1 MNTQSVTATPHVRS
15 SGKVRNMGET
25 PIPTG
30 TDAVPAS
37 RASTLKRYDSFSSAE
52 ISIEEIP
59 EIPQVIVPKNKV
71 VPKVQPGSFN
81 VSNRRKRFIKM
92 AKAIIDEQ
100 YYHDVGDIDC
110 DHIANKMAITN
121 DQLRLIYPT
130 PEIVLRT
137 KKYEDGIFGNS
148 SESYSVIKDMFF
160 KDDFCFQS
168 NDQSF
173 LQSVRYEVSRTYS
186 SNDRRIPYR
195 IRRHLLPNIDLDFE
209 SVNTLIS
216 VGNSMFCGKCTSHR
230 HRKIYK
236 FLEHSSIDMGIFKP
250 TIYTHID
257 TCVIEDL
264 RLTRKVLR
272 RHASYLPQTAAR
284 VRHELQLMK
293 ASERKNA
300 KQQSKARNYER
311 RCKYDQHEFEAQ
323 INFNVSAPELNR
335 LTDAIENFK
344 FKMGDAESTQLNSLV
359 SSLSSITSLLGN
371 KGSSIASQLIS
382 YVVGFI
388 TFIAQLRNAKTTEEV
403 VLAFTA
409 FFSRFV
415 NIIDTC
421 CSTFV
426 TLTKQSA
433 EWIREKISPTQF
445 FEAEEEF
452 QTQSSDG
459 EGGIFGILNY
469 FADAIYTI
477 VGIPKDLF
485 GLLRPHVSLIRDLSM
500 LVTGVEKLVTFFF
513 KYIDLIFNK
522 ITSYF
527 QPTKGE
533 CDIIDYIVEVQ
544 EFLNPD
550 YINTLKRDDMPAVV
564 RKMAEFYNRGLSINS
579 SSLLKADAGKKASF
593 SRVFTMVC
601 SMLKTVSPYYF
612 TDALRISPYII
623 CLRGASGVG
632 KSHLNEF
639 LPRALYSHPAV
650 NVPVGDGSTRTD
662 YKPGQ
667 DVYVRNFAEDYWDG
681 YRNQRVVIFDDFLQM
696 REEKHTIESLNEL
709 IKVSNNNPY
718 PVNMA
723 SLEEKGCVRFTSDMV
738 IITTNRKFTENE
750 LRAFVTSPTAIQRRI
765 HVTIEVTLDDK
776 FKKKDGTY
784 KSEDDKFHPE
794 AWKFV
799 CDPNS
804 DNSSFD
810 PLGRPSMNL
819 AELSDVLASK
829 FLAHR
834 AKDQEMI
841 NAADNACTYEN
852 LVKACNPDAEED
864 EEFDFQV
871 DSGLIDEKEVRRSM
885 HTSRDEFDSG
895 ESHAEFIATSLHE
908 DTPKVIKKFKNEQVV
923 DYVNAKFYERR
934 LYELVGLTSEQVN
947 KERHL
952 SWKESKLGKRLKALL
967 IACHPDKISEEY
979 KEKATQAFQVLT
991 WVTLFFNSPEAMR
1004 LHLCDQLFSYHDGRE
1019 NPPNMPSLKFTEL
1032 NPVGRIE
1039 LWDEKNKEI
1048 INLFGCDF
1056 DEKSFHVSGKEFHDA
1071 ESFERSDN
1079 TNFDDFYIY
1088 GKLNV
1093 MQLWRFFYPD
1103 CPIYKGN
1110 HAFQGYIHATKGEY
1124 RFSKFVKATMLYFS
1138 LAFGQLIGV
1147 LRTDFNHSPVTYV
1160 LAGIRSAYQIY
1171 KQKFNGSF
1179 MEFLNNC
1186 DGTMFSNGI
1195 KNVAVG
1201 AWDLSGRVLASVLAY
1216 YNGYCESA
1224 KLLSTRLL
1232 QGFYDYNGYA
1242 AISDLVVTYVG
1253 AGLSLITVF
1262 YIFKAIFSVIRVAYS
1277 YFCPKEEMGMEGY
1290 AQKDH
1295 VKCNHCLCSES
1306 YAQKDHLKDR
1316 NTLRSESYAQKD
1328 HVKGK
1333 HVLISESFDAEG
1345 KMTLADVMGMKQFR
1359 SEMAEDKGAYDL
1371 VTGKVRNNL
1380 VRITYGT
1387 ASINGLFVKGRC
1399 LLVNRH
1405 LLTSMKYAGTT
1416 ECRIKGIAIDV
1427 VVPDLFKLV
1436 HFEDVDKDVV
1446 IIELNKTQSSEHT
1459 DITHHFYKD
1468 HEISKNLGAIQNGS
1482 LPSYTSIL
1490 DRNDLWLKQVGHIRT
1505 HGPLFVNHTLLGQRY
1520 QIVKGWLYQSQTVPG
1535 DCGAPLVAHCTGLT
1549 AKILGIHAAGSTG
1562 KGFATSITNE
1572 YLSAHLPKT
1581 AISVVT
1587 PDLEVQISE
1596 MIQPTDNVSFFG
1608 QVKSEFTYRAP
1619 TETKVTRSILYDELS
1634 AIPEFEPKKCPAIL
1648 KPRKNQDGSTFY
1660 PMRAQIVKQFV
1671 PPIVF
1676 PEQDVEDAYI
1686 NLRDKIRSMKSPYT
1700 DDRILLSED
1709 VNLNGV
1715 PGNEHLPPI
1724 NHKTAPGYP
1733 WNFHVSTR
1741 GKKDLFEGEPGAFKL
1756 RPDVREYLAEI
1767 ETEFLDR
1774 TIRPFLWADCMKDE
1788 KLPIEKVQSGKVR
1801 VFNVSPFELL
1811 YLTRKYFGMFI
1822 AHLTANK
1829 LGEVSVGVNVH
1840 SEDWSNIR
1848 EDLLKHSRDAD
1859 GNKRDRYLMCGDYSN
1874 YDKRLPY
1881 TLISKVCQII
1891 NDWYDDG
1898 EDNALI
1904 RECLFIATFNA
1915 FHIAGRS
1922 IYRVLQGNPSGCAIT
1937 AQINSMVNS
1946 LYARIVY
1953 AGLGREQKPP
1963 VSLASFND
1971 DIVYKSYGDDNI
1983 ASVSVNCHWYNMISF
1998 SEYLGRYGI
2007 TYTSVSKD
2015 DILYPYANWDETS
2028 YLKRKFVVDNGYTY
2042 APLEFD
2048 SITEMLLW
2056 KKNTNMCDEDI
2067 IKSTFQSFQIE
2078 LAHYPHE
2085 TFSKYTDHVQR
2096 VFASKKLDISSQSWS
2111 HLRLLMTTGQIPIL

>member
-1 MNTQSVTATPHVRS
+1 MMSNQCVTASPHVRS
-15 SGKVRNMGET
+15 SGKVNQGET
-25 PIPTG
+25 PSAFETSE
-30 TDAVPAS
+30 VSAS
-37 RASTLKRYDSFSSAE
+37 CASNTRVHKRQCPYSDDIENSPKRACLEQKR
-52 ISIEEIP
+52 
-59 EIPQVIVPKNKV
+59 
-71 VPKVQPGSFN
+71 
-81 VSNRRKRFIKM
+81 
-92 AKAIIDEQ
+92 
-100 YYHDVGDIDC
+100 
-110 DHIANKMAITN
+110 
-121 DQLRLIYPT
+121 
-130 PEIVLRT
+130 
-137 KKYEDGIFGNS
+137 KKYRHDAWALIRKAANAINDGIFDYEYIESIEHEFYAILQEYWPPASHFVLERWLHDIQTRKQLCPRPEQEEFEAQINS
-148 SESYSVIKDMFF
+148 G
-160 KDDFCFQS
+160 
-168 NDQSF
+168 QSF
-173 LQSVRYEVSRTYS
+173 LQNIRYDVGGDYS
-186 SNDRRIPYR
+186 TNDRRIPER
-195 IRRHLLPNIDLDFE
+195 IRRHLLPDTQLDFE
-209 SVNTLIS
+209 NINTLIS
-216 VGNSMFCGKCTSHR
+216 VGNSMYCGKCTPFR
-230 HRKIYK
+230 HRKIYQY
-236 FLEHSSIDMGIFKP
+236 LEHSTIDMAIFKP

-257 TCVIEDL
+257 TCIVEDL

-272 RHASYLPQTAAR
+272 RHAHYMPKTAAR
-284 VRHELQLMK
+284 VKLELQLMK
-293 ASERKNA
+293 ASDRKTA
-300 KQQSKARNYER
+300 KQQSQARKYER
-311 RCKYDQHEFEAQ
+311 QYKYDQHDFEAQ
-323 INFNVSAPELNR
+323 INLNVNAPDLNK

-344 FKMGDAESTQLNSLV
+344 FKIGDAESTQLNSLV
-359 SSLSSITSLLGN
+359 SSLSTITSLISN
-371 KGSSIASQLIS
+371 KGSSITSQLIS

-388 TFIAQLRNAKTTEEV
+388 TFIAQLKNSRTTEEC

-426 TLTKQSA
+426 AFTNQSSQ
-433 EWIREKISPTQF
+433 WIREKINPTQYHDANEE
-445 FEAEEEF
+445 FEA
-452 QTQSSDG
+452 QSDDG
-459 EGGIFGILNY
+459 GMFGMLNY
-469 FADAIYTI
+469 FADVLYTI

-485 GLLRPHVSLIRDLSM
+485 GLLRPHVSLIRDLSN
-500 LVTGVEKLVTFFF
+500 LVMGVDKLVTFFF

-527 QPTKGE
+527 QPSKGE
-533 CDIIDYIVEVQ
+533 CEIIDYIVEVQ

-765 HVTIEVTLDDK
+765 HVTVEVTLDEK

-794 AWKFV
+794 AWRFT
-799 CDPNS
+799 CDKNS
-804 DNSSFD
+804 DGSSFD
-810 PLGRPSMNL
+810 PKGRTTMNL
-819 AELSDVLASK
+819 AQLTNVLASK

-841 NAADNACTYEN
+841 NAADNACTYDN
-852 LVKACNPDAEED
+852 LRKVCNPNEEED
-864 EEFDFQV
+864 EEFDFQC
-871 DSGLIDEKEVRRSM
+871 DSGLIDDKEVRRSM
-885 HTSRDEFDSG
+885 HTTRDVFDAG
-895 ESHAEFIATSLHE
+895 ESQSEFIASSLHE
-908 DTPKVIKKFKNEQVV
+908 DTPKIIKKFSNEQVV
-923 DYVNAKFYERR
+923 DYVNTKFSERR
-934 LYELVGLTSEQVN
+934 LYELVGLTLDQVN
-947 KERHL
+947 KEKDL
-952 SWKESKLGKRLKALL
+952 CWKESKLGKRMKALI
-967 IACHPDKISEEY
+967 IACHPDKVCQEY
-979 KEKATQAFQVLT
+979 KEKATEAFKVLT
-991 WVTLFFNSPEAMR
+991 WLTLFFNSPEAMR
-1004 LHLCDQLFSYHDGRE
+1004 LHLNDQLLD
-1019 NPPNMPSLKFTEL
+1019 NPSSMPSLKFTEL
-1032 NPVGRIE
+1032 NPTIRKE
-1039 LWDEKNKEI
+1039 LSDDKNKEI
-1048 INLFGCDF
+1048 IDLFGCNF
-1056 DEKSFHVSGKEFHDA
+1056 DEKLFHFTGADFHDA
-1071 ESFERSDN
+1071 ESFERTDN
-1079 TNFDDFYIY
+1079 TNFDDFYVY

-1093 MQLWRFFYPD
+1093 MQIWRFFYPGT
-1103 CPIYKGN
+1103 PIYKGD
-1110 HAFQGYIHATKGEY
+1110 HSFHGYSHATVDASS
-1124 RFSKFVKATMLYFS
+1124 FSDYVKATMLYFS

-1147 LRTDFNHSPVTYV
+1147 LRTDFHHSPVTYV
-1160 LAGIRSAYQIY
+1160 LAGIRSAYHTY
-1171 KQKFNGSF
+1171 KEKYNGSLF
-1179 MEFLNNC
+1179 DFFKSCNGE
-1186 DGTMFSNGI
+1186 MFYNGLKTVAAATWDFSSN
-1195 KNVAVG
+1195 
-1201 AWDLSGRVLASVLAY
+1201 VLTSLLTF
-1216 YNGYCESA
+1216 YNGYLASS
-1224 KLLSTRLL
+1224 KVIFTRIL
-1232 QGFYDYNGYA
+1232 QGFYNYNTYAGVSDFLIGYVNFA
-1242 AISDLVVTYVG
+1242 LAFLSVIGIIS
-1253 AGLSLITVF
+1253 
-1262 YIFKAIFSVIRVAYS
+1262 AIFNIINVAYS
-1277 YFCPKEEMGMEGY
+1277 YFCPKNEMNIESY

-1295 VKCNHCLCSES
+1295 VKCKHCLCSES

-1333 HVLISESFDAEG
+1333 QVLISESFDAEG
-1345 KMTLADVMGMKQFR
+1345 KMSLSDVMGMKQFR
-1359 SEMAEDKGAYDL
+1359 SQMAEDKGAYDL

-1380 VRITYGT
+1380 VRITYGNS
-1387 ASINGLFVKGRC
+1387 SINGLFVKGRC

-1416 ECRIKGIAIDV
+1416 ECRIKGIAINV
-1427 VVPDLFKLV
+1427 VVPNIFKLV
-1436 HFEDVDKDVV
+1436 HFEDVEKDIA
-1446 IIELNKTQSSEHT
+1446 IIELSKIQSSEHV

-1468 HEISKNLGAIQNGS
+1468 HEISKNLGAIENGS
-1482 LPSYTSIL
+1482 LPSYTNIL
-1490 DRNDLWLKQVGHIRT
+1490 ERNDLWLKQAGHIRT
-1505 HGPLFVNHTLLGQRY
+1505 HGPLYVNHTLIGERY
-1520 QIVKGWLYQSQTVPG
+1520 QILKGWLYQSQTVPG

-1572 YLSAHLPKT
+1572 YLRAHLPKT
-1581 AISVVT
+1581 AISVVI
-1587 PDLEVQISE
+1587 PDTLEVQISE
-1596 MIQPTDNVSFFG
+1596 MIYPTDNVSFFG
-1608 QVKSEFTYRAP
+1608 QVKPEYTYRAP

-1634 AIPEFEPKKCPAIL
+1634 EFLEFKPKKCPVIL
-1648 KPRKNQDGSTFY
+1648 KPRKKPDGSIFY
-1660 PMRAQIVKQFV
+1660 PMRAQIEKQFI
-1671 PPIVF
+1671 PPVVF
-1676 PEQDVEDAYI
+1676 PEQDVEEAYV

-1700 DDRILLSED
+1700 DDKILLSED
-1709 VNLNGV
+1709 INLNGV

-1733 WNFHVSTR
+1733 WNFHVDVR
-1741 GKKDLFEGEPGAFKL
+1741 GKKDLFDGEPGTFKL
-1756 RPDVREYLAEI
+1756 KPDIREYLAEI
-1767 ETEFLDR
+1767 EQEFLDR

-1788 KLPIEKVQSGKVR
+1788 KLPIEKVEAGKVR

-1848 EDLLKHSRDAD
+1848 EDLLKHSRDAE

-1881 TLISKVCQII
+1881 SLISRVCQIV

-1963 VSLASFND
+1963 VSLATFND
-1971 DIVYKSYGDDNI
+1971 NIVYKSYGDDNI
-1983 ASVSVNCHWYNMISF
+1983 ASVSVNCPWYNMITF
-1998 SEYLGRYGI
+1998 SEYLGRFGI

-2048 SITEMLLW
+2048 SISEMLLW
-2056 KKNTNMCDEDI
+2056 KKNNNMCDEDV

-2085 TFSKYTDHVQR
+2085 TFAKYTDLVQG
-2096 VFASKKLDISSQSWS
+2096 VFANKKLDISSQSWS